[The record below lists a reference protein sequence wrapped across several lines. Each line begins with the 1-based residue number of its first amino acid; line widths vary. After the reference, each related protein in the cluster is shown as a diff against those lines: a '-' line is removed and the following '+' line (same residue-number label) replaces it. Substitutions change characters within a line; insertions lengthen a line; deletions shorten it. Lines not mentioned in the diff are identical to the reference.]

1 MLDGE
6 RAVGPLPAF
15 VPPLSSSGPT
25 MRPIPLLPVRL
36 AAAALVALAAACT
49 PAATGSGPV
58 PRGESL
64 EALYRA
70 AIHDAAV
77 YREEHVRKLNAAVP
91 VNDSV
96 RVATFTSTAYPL
108 GTNTVTDYVW
118 TTLTPEVQDSC
129 RTFPGDPKL
138 RIEQLLG
145 LPPVTDDSLMVEFQV
160 AVADLFRPAGDPTIT
175 TDYPCGDTLQ
185 HRCGD
190 SFPDSVSPAHVRW
203 IADQTFELWRQDGYP
218 WTRLGYTYNWHP
230 GSPRYGASEYVI
242 RQGATVNVL
251 SVTPYQAYCAA
262 A

>member
-1 MLDGE
+1 
-6 RAVGPLPAF
+6 
-15 VPPLSSSGPT
+15 

-64 EALYRA
+64 ETLYRA

-77 YREEHVRKLNAAVP
+77 YREDHVRRLNAAVP

-96 RVATFTSTAYPL
+96 RVATFTDYGYTV
-108 GTNTVTDYVW
+108 GTTTLPAEQYVW
-118 TTLTPEVQDSC
+118 TTLVPEVQDSC

-145 LPPVTDDSLMVEFQV
+145 LPPGGTDSLMVEFQV
-160 AVADLFRPAGDPTIT
+160 ATSDIFRPAGNPAIT
-175 TDYPCGDTLQ
+175 TAYPCGDTLQ
-185 HRCGD
+185 VRCGD
-190 SFPDSVSPAHVRW
+190 SFPADVSPAHVRW
-203 IADQTFELWRQDGYP
+203 IADQTFQLWRQDGYP

-242 RQGATVNVL
+242 RGGATVQVL
-251 SVTPYQAYCAA
+251 SVAPYRAYCAA